1 MSDADDP
8 DLAMDFIKYVTSA
21 EFMEQYPEYAS
32 LEREYL
38 EKYVIPEESLEETEY
53 KAMSERVWENI
64 KKEIDKQDE

>member
-1 MSDADDP
+1 
-8 DLAMDFIKYVTSA
+8 
-21 EFMEQYPEYAS
+21 MEQYPEYAS